1 MDTENVRDLERRLAD
16 FVRESDETFKRFAN
30 ETYLSMTAKNLPFYL
45 AFIGMQWGFAEQFA
59 EKFGIAEER
68 IPDLMQDTLF
78 LHSFS
83 SIYHFLKEKENINN
97 D

>member
-1 MDTENVRDLERRLAD
+1 MDTENMRDLERRLAD
-16 FVRESDETFKRFAN
+16 FIREGDEQFKEFGD
-30 ETYLSMTAKNLPFYL
+30 EVFLSMTTKNFPMTL
-45 AFIGMQWGFAEQFA
+45 AFVSMQMGFAQQFA
-59 EKFGIAEER
+59 KKFGIAEER

-83 SIYHFLKEKENINN
+83 SIYHFLKEKEDINN